1 MAACSAQS
9 HRTVGTTSLSGCIPV
24 PLSSDEIVCYEGR
37 YEYWDADT
45 ELAWMVRDVSPR
57 HEEPCSRLVAL
68 VNDIAKVRGTPISM
82 YGSADLQERDAQD
95 RRLIAVQADQL
106 IYLRCPERPPRVIVV
121 GAFPLPDV
129 VFEVDLTTDVRER
142 KLDLYESWGVAELWV
157 EVPDAAM
164 PSKRQRPGLT
174 IHLLRD
180 GRYMESGQS
189 VAFPTWS
196 AREIHDALNEPWTEP
211 SAGEREGRAPRTTTM
226 TMATVRRVGEA
237 MGRLVGTGSEN
248 DPLLGAERLAGRREG
263 EARGRA
269 EGRREGHREGLLE
282 ERLTTLEG
290 LLAARNIAVAGQL
303 DDETDRIAA
312 MPRDA
317 MLKAALECTNLDD
330 FLRRLCSEG

>member
-1 MAACSAQS
+1 MAASSAQS
-9 HRTVGTTSLSGCIPV
+9 HRTVGKTSLSGCIPV
-24 PLSSDEIVCYEGR
+24 PLSSDEIACYEGR

-57 HEEPCSRLVAL
+57 HEEPRSRLVAL

-82 YGSADLQERDAQD
+82 YGGADLQERDARG

-106 IYLRCPERPPRVIVV
+106 VYLHCPERPPRVIVV

-142 KLDLYESWGVAELWV
+142 KLDLYESWGVPELWV

-164 PSKRQRPGLT
+164 PSKRRQPGLT
-174 IHLLRD
+174 IHVLRD
-180 GRYMESGQS
+180 GRYMESAQS
-189 VAFPTWS
+189 LAFPTWS
-196 AREIHDALNEPWTEP
+196 AREIHDALNEPWT
-211 SAGEREGRAPRTTTM
+211 STM

-237 MGRLVGTGSEN
+237 MGRLAGTGPEN

-269 EGRREGHREGLLE
+269 EGREEGHREGLLE
-282 ERLTTLEG
+282 ERLSTLEG
-290 LLAARNIAVAGQL
+290 LLATRNIAVAGQL

-312 MPRDA
+312 MPHEA

-330 FLRRLCSEG
+330 FRRRLCPEG